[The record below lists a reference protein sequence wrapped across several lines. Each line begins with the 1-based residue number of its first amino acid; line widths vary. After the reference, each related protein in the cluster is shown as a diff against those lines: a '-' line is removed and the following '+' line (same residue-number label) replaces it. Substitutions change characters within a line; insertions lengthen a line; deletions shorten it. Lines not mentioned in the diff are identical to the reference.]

1 MELSDL
7 ARLLALFGVT
17 LLVIAGG
24 LYLFSRFDLP
34 LGKLPGDIVIK
45 RENFTCFFPIV
56 SSIVLSLLL
65 TLVINLIARI
75 LQK

>member
-7 ARLLALFGVT
+7 ARLLALFGVI

-24 LYLFSRFDLP
+24 LYLYSRFDLP
-34 LGKLPGDIVIK
+34 FGKLPGDIVIK

-65 TLVINLIARI
+65 TLLLNLIART

>member
-1 MELSDL
+1 MELSGL
-7 ARLLALFGVT
+7 ARLLAFIGVA

-24 LYLFSRFDLP
+24 LYLVSRYDLP
-34 LGKLPGDIVIK
+34 FGKLPGDVVIK

-56 SSIVLSLLL
+56 SSILLSLLL
-65 TLVINLIARI
+65 TLVLNLIARI